1 MFVEFVFDP
10 NVAVLP
16 IAADGLGIEFLDE
29 RSGWTL
35 TMEVDPDAGPDI
47 DRLIEQL
54 QALKDRLA
62 ALRKKP
68 SPESPGR
75 KKGRSRR
82 ASGPHPNRQ

>member
-29 RSGWTL
+29 RNGWTL
-35 TMEVDPDAGPDI
+35 TMEVDADAGPDI

-54 QALKDRLA
+54 QALKGRLA

-68 SPESPGR
+68 PEKSAAR
-75 KKGRSRR
+75 KKGR
-82 ASGPHPNRQ
+82 